1 MKKTDSVP
9 PLLMPKGKMH
19 PRPGSPP
26 GMETDGKGHE
36 IPLEERTE
44 EDQEKAR
51 AAAAQVATDVA
62 RGSD

>member
-1 MKKTDSVP
+1 MPKDTMKNADAVP

-26 GMETDGKGHE
+26 GMETDGEGRE
-36 IPLEERTE
+36 IPLDQRTE

-51 AAAAQVATDVA
+51 AAK
-62 RGSD
+62 RGAD

>member
-1 MKKTDSVP
+1 MKNADAVP

-26 GMETDGKGHE
+26 GMETDGEGRE
-36 IPLEERTE
+36 IPLDQRTE

-51 AAAAQVATDVA
+51 AAK
-62 RGSD
+62 RGAD